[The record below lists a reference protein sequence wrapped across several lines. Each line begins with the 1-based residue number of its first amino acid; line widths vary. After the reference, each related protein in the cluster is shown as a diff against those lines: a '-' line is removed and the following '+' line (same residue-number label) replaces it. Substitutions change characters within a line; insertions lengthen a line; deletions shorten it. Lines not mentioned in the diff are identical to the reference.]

1 MEIRSLNNIC
11 LNELFE
17 AFEQAFADY
26 EVQLNK
32 VELLTMLKRRGFE
45 PKASF
50 GAFDGNKIV
59 SFTCNGIG
67 NFYGT
72 PTAYDTGTGTL
83 KDYQGK
89 GLATQVFK
97 YSIPHLKALGAKEYG
112 L

>member
-83 KDYQGK
+83 KTTREK
-89 GLATQVFK
+89 GWLRRFLNIQFP
-97 YSIPHLKALGAKEYG
+97 I
-112 L
+112 